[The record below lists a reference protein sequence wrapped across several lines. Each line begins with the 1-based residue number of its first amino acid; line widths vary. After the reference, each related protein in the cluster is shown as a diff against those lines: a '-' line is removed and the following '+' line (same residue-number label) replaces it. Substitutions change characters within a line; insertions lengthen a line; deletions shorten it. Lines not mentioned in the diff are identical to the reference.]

1 MKISFSHKYMIALT
15 VALVALSYIFYFR
28 EGIWTGFAAPPGVT
42 ESGFV
47 TANRSRSATNTQTI
61 QQKYSGQLTS
71 TLHGY
76 SNATQCMMDCKG
88 NQDCL
93 DKC

>member
-1 MKISFSHKYMIALT
+1 MIALT

-47 TANRSRSATNTQTI
+47 TANQSGSGSKKQTI
-61 QQKYSGQLTS
+61 QQQYSGGLTS
-71 TLHGY
+71 ALGRA
-76 SNATQCMMDCKG
+76 SNRTQCMADCPAG
-88 NQDCL
+88 DLSCVQ
-93 DKC
+93 KCH